1 LEKARAIPCV
11 DEVLLMQLK
20 KWSERD
26 GLSAEKSAAASLSAE
41 EGAYIASVSPNL
53 DSLKLR
59 DASELAFLIRLLVD
73 KKILP
78 WTAQSGLSVAGE
90 LKRIDF
96 MKSSARKKCRN

>member
-1 LEKARAIPCV
+1 MLIA
-11 DEVLLMQLK
+11 QLN
-20 KWSERD
+20 KWCERD
-26 GLSAEKSAAASLSAE
+26 GLVVEKIASASLSAE
-41 EGAYIASVSPNL
+41 EGAYIASISPNL